1 MLVLTMLVKIIHLLN
16 SKQRLTC
23 LFTALYFALAT
34 TSYAAQETQLTA
46 ITHANSPIVKDNFEW
61 QVMLD
66 LSLVSTPQ
74 ILADVKQTETIDY
87 VHLGILLDIS
97 YKGFFL
103 QSNSRRSSTIIG
115 SGEIGYQLSVQNDW
129 ELDLIIKTYIDGFDP
144 KEIIRDQKQ
153 QIPQLEGLYERGF
166 TEGIALRYSQFFDN
180 SIAYVDLAAAL
191 TDKNKQGDY
200 TSGIIIDSFYSYLIP
215 YRNWDIYL
223 GAGLTYYD
231 KSLVD
236 YYFGISADEVSNAR
250 ALHDAKSAFRAQLE
264 VYVQYPLYKSWSFN
278 ASLTQTF
285 YSNSIKHSPLVDEN
299 KLTQLMVG
307 VLYVF

>member
-1 MLVLTMLVKIIHLLN
+1 MLMLSMLVKIINLHTL
-16 SKQRLTC
+16 KQRLIW
-23 LFTALYFALAT
+23 LLTALYFAIAT
-34 TSYAAQETQLTA
+34 TGFAAQEVDSAATNY
-46 ITHANSPIVKDNFEW
+46 ANSPIVKNDFDW

-74 ILADVKQTETIDY
+74 ILADVKQTEAIDY
-87 VHLGILLDIS
+87 VHLGLLLDIS

-103 QSNSRRSSTIIG
+103 QSNSRRASTIIG

-129 ELDLIIKTYIDGFDP
+129 ELDLILKTYIDGFDP

-153 QIPQLEGLYERGF
+153 SIPQLEGLHERGF
-166 TEGIALRYSQFFDN
+166 TDGIALRYSRFFDN

-231 KSLVD
+231 KSLIN
-236 YYFGISADEVSNAR
+236 YYYGIDVDEVTSAR
-250 ALHDAKSAFRAQLE
+250 ALHNAKAAFRAQLE
-264 VYVQYPLYKSWSFN
+264 VYVQYPLSKNWSFN
-278 ASLTQTF
+278 CSVTQTF

-299 KLTQLMVG
+299 KLTQLMIG